1 MAFETNNKEL
11 TSFDFRTLFTF
22 SVRTFYR
29 SVSSSV
35 ENIYEKDYGL
45 TTAEWRTL
53 VVLGPYQCLAA
64 KEIVKASSMDKV
76 TVSRAVKT
84 MQAKN
89 VLKRD
94 IDGDDKRRSALR
106 LTQVGRDIYFSLMP
120 KVLTLQNDLLAG
132 FSKDEIE
139 QFSILMDRVSQNA
152 KRVDK
157 NHSDFSISNTIKL

>member
-1 MAFETNNKEL
+1 MTFETKNKEL
-11 TSFDFRTLFTF
+11 ASFDFRTLFTF

-35 ENIYEKDYGL
+35 ENIYENDYGL

-89 VLKRD
+89 ILKRD

-106 LTQVGRDIYFSLMP
+106 LTQAGRDIYFSLMP
-120 KVLTLQNDLLAG
+120 KVLTLQDSLLAG
-132 FSKDEIE
+132 FTQAEID
-139 QFSILMDRVSQNA
+139 QFSSLMSRVSQNA
-152 KRVDK
+152 ERAD
-157 NHSDFSISNTIKL
+157 NPIQDLIKKTK

>member
-1 MAFETNNKEL
+1 MTFETKNSEL

-35 ENIYEKDYGL
+35 ENIYENEYGL

-53 VVLGPYQCLAA
+53 AVLGPYQCLAA

-106 LTQVGRDIYFSLMP
+106 LTQAGRDIYFSLMP

-132 FSKDEIE
+132 FTQAEID
-139 QFSILMDRVSQNA
+139 QFSALMSRVSENA
-152 KRVDK
+152 ERADK
-157 NHSDFSISNTIKL
+157 TKANSE